1 MNMSTKEYITAIL
14 NKFRVKIQ
22 EKFYNKEEID
32 DKLTT
37 IDSIIITVNN
47 EAVHDNRNT
56 LDKFS
61 EDIDGNPLYSGK
73 KIGTVIEDFAV
84 TDAEADLAITE
95 VWNEVGI

>member
-32 DKLTT
+32 DKLTI
-37 IDSIIITVNN
+37 IDTSITTVNN
-47 EAVHDNRNT
+47 EAIHDNRNI

-73 KIGTVIEDFAV
+73 KMETTIEDFTV
-84 TDAEADLAITE
+84 TDAEANSAITD
-95 VWNEVGI
+95 VWNEVDV